1 MSIGRR
7 ILDGVNS
14 VMDSL
19 AADDTPLSH
28 VDEPRLRAELQ
39 ARIDARAEGVPAPR
53 DNPRA
58 RDATANP
65 EARKRRRAAA
75 ERRADTVHKERDQR
89 ERVEKEARERAF
101 RDFQARAQR
110 QAAGGPRPSS
120 SSASSSS
127 AGAGRSR
134 SARNPFGRK
143 DDKLV
148 EYYKVLDLQIGAT
161 HDEVK
166 ASYRKL
172 MRKYHPDRHVGA
184 PHKQKAATEL
194 TMRVTQAYNEILRHL
209 KEG

>member
-39 ARIDARAEGVPAPR
+39 ARIDARAEGVPGPR

-58 RDATANP
+58 RDAAANP
-65 EARKRRRAAA
+65 EARKRRHAAA
-75 ERRADTVHKERDQR
+75 DRRAGTVHKERDQR

-120 SSASSSS
+120 SSSS
-127 AGAGRSR
+127 AGAGSRR

-143 DDKLV
+143 DAKLI